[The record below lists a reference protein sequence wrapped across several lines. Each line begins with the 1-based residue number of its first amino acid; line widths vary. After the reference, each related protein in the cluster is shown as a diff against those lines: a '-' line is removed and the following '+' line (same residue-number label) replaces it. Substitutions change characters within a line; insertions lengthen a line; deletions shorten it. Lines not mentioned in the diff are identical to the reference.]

1 MEPVP
6 EIRYQRLTRF
16 SLQNGFSSL
25 WLGPDHLLRVNS
37 NGYIETYKR
46 FYFRDIQ
53 AIVVYQTRRR
63 AIFNAILA
71 APLLVC
77 LLGMLACLTSFA
89 PSNVGAIIW
98 LVLLGIFLLF
108 MLVNH
113 LLGTGCACH
122 IRTAVQIERLPS
134 ACRVPK
140 TRRVLDKIRPLIVAA
155 QGGELSAEIVST
167 RMRESVET
175 VATAPPAQTIAEN
188 PNNPAAPNV

>member
-53 AIVVYQTRRR
+53 AIVIYQTRRR
-63 AIFNAILA
+63 AIFNGILA

-77 LLGMLACLTSFA
+77 LLGMLACLTPFA
-89 PSNVGAIIW
+89 PSNIGAIIW

-108 MLVNH
+108 
-113 LLGTGCACH
+113 LLINYLMGRGCACH

-134 ACRVPK
+134 LCRIPK
-140 TRRVLDKIRPLIVAA
+140 TQRVLDKIRPLIAAA
-155 QGGELSAEIVST
+155 QGGELSAETVST

-175 VATAPPAQTIAEN
+175 VATIPPARTATEN
-188 PNNPAAPNV
+188 LNNPAAPNA